1 MKSRYFQFIVLLTL
15 VLSACGGKAASTST
29 SAATQQPPK
38 NTSTIQASL
47 PATSVTAPTLA
58 LPAISP
64 TAPPTNLPDCTDDA
78 TFITDITVPDGTN
91 LNPETTY
98 TKIWRISNSGTCAWN
113 SDYSLVFASGEKSG
127 APDSTPLAYTVPGE
141 TLDISVELTTPT
153 QKGTATTNFQLRSP
167 SGKLIAISGG
177 IYLYVS
183 VYVSANT
190 VPTVSNPAAT
200 QPAATSTSSGGGAGS
215 ACPYTT
221 DLSRVANVVTAINNY
236 RAQNGLSAYHV
247 NPLLTQAAKSH
258 AADIACNNLFGHNG
272 SDGSTTASRVAATGY
287 AASTLTENVYGS
299 FPPLD
304 GPGVVAW
311 WATDQVDPRH
321 NENLISISYTEIG
334 VAYGFYNNFGYYV
347 VVFAASRNN

>member
-1 MKSRYFQFIVLLTL
+1 MKSISFHLIVLLTL
-15 VLSACGGKAASTST
+15 VLSGCGGKAASTST
-29 SAATQQPPK
+29 SAATQPPPL
-38 NTSTIQASL
+38 NDASTN
-47 PATSVTAPTLA
+47 PAIAVTTPTLT

-64 TAPPTNLPDCTDDA
+64 TAPPTNQPDCTDDA
-78 TFITDITVPDGTN
+78 TFVSDITVPDGTN
-91 LNPETTY
+91 FNPETTY
-98 TKIWRISNSGTCAWN
+98 TKTWRISNSGTCSWN

-127 APDSTPLAYTVPGE
+127 APDSKPLAYTAPGG

-200 QPAATSTSSGGGAGS
+200 EPASTATSSGGGASG

-221 DLSRVANVVTAINNY
+221 DRFKVANAITAINNY
-236 RAQNGLSAYHV
+236 RAQNGLPAYHV
-247 NPLLTQAAKSH
+247 NPLLTLAAETH
-258 AADIACNNLFGHNG
+258 AADMACNNLFGHNG
-272 SDGSTTASRVAATGY
+272 SDGSSAVSRVGATGY
-287 AASTLTENVYGS
+287 VASTVTENVYGS

-304 GPGVVAW
+304 GPDVVAW
-311 WATDQVDPRH
+311 WASDQIDPRH
-321 NENLISISYTEIG
+321 NENLISTKYIEIG
-334 VAYGFYNNFGYYV
+334 VAYTFYNEFGYYV
-347 VVFAASRNN
+347 VDFAASRNN